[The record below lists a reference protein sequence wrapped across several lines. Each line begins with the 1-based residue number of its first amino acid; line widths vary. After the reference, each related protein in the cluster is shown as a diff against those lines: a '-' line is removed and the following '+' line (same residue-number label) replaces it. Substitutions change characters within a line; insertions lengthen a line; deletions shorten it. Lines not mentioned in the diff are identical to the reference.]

1 MQTAFSMR
9 VFVAFGFLTVTNP
22 STAYAEKF
30 LSVYLGF
37 VKVGDASGATPGQK
51 TKLREL
57 MEGVRLELKKSRRVL
72 AYSPEELDS
81 WYLDRDWK
89 SIADQEKTHFIVA
102 IPKARHDS
110 VRGDFLNISWEVG
123 AIGAINGQ
131 QVPVFAGALTE
142 GIEAKILKDKDGEG
156 AFIEGLS
163 PRDKAA
169 VVAQQ
174 MRRIFPELD
183 TTFRYYVSCFEPED
197 RPAAAR
203 ASQWSER
210 RERLL
215 TTLLS
220 RLTARNELQH
230 TGASDAINPMDEA
243 RTACRDDGTMRETVK
258 ASADFL
264 LRGVASRLSASTFT
278 IRVTVDN
285 KPGRRRLLNSLTDQ
299 PNQFTTEEFYKQLV
313 TWMQK
318 YEGNTPWELSVCGSS
333 NDFWATPPRIEML
346 AERLAT
352 MFEQKLPIEMPASA
366 AVPRGSC

>member
-9 VFVAFGFLTVTNP
+9 VFAAFGFLALTYP
-22 STAYAEKF
+22 SMAHAEKF

-37 VKVGDASGATPGQK
+37 VKVGDASGATSGQK
-51 TKLREL
+51 TKLTDL
-57 MEGVRLELKKSRRVL
+57 MDSVRLELKKSIRVL
-72 AYSPEELDS
+72 VDSPEPLDS

-89 SIADQEKTHFIVA
+89 SIADQGKTHFIVA

-110 VRGDFLNISWEVG
+110 VLGDFLNISWEVG
-123 AIGAINGQ
+123 AIGTVNGQ

-183 TTFRYYVSCFEPED
+183 AAFRYYVSCFERED
-197 RPAAAR
+197 PPAAQ

-215 TTLLS
+215 MRLLYQ
-220 RLTARNELQH
+220 LTARNELQH
-230 TGASDAINPMDEA
+230 TGATDAIDPMDEA

-264 LRGVASRLSASTFT
+264 LRGVASRLSTSTFT
-278 IRVTVDN
+278 IRVRVDN
-285 KPGRRRLLNSLTDQ
+285 KPGRRRLLNSLTNQ
-299 PNQFTTEEFYKQLV
+299 PNQFITEEFYKQLV
-313 TWMQK
+313 TWMQQ
-318 YEGNTPWELSVCGSS
+318 YEGNTPWELSVCGLSE
-333 NDFWATPPRIEML
+333 DFWTKSPKIEML
-346 AERLAT
+346 AARLAS
-352 MFEQKLPIEMPASA
+352 MFEQKLPIEMRTVA
-366 AVPRGSC
+366 AVPLGSCQ